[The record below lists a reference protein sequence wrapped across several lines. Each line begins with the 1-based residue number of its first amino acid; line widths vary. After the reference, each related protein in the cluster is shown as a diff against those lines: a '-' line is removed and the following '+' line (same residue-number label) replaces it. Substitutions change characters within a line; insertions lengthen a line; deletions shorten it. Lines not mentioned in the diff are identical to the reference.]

1 MINSFIL
8 LLIDLALSFVRW
20 LRRFSTTQQGH
31 QGVQRNKITINRKVR
46 CIGFVLDGDLEPSL
60 LLDQGLRT
68 IQWAKEA
75 QIEQIYLYDAHGGYL
90 TFQISFLI

>member
-20 LRRFSTTQQGH
+20 LRRFSTTQQGR
-31 QGVQRNKITINRKVR
+31 QGAQHNKTTINLKVR
-46 CIGFVLDGDLEPSL
+46 CVGFVLDGDLETRL

-75 QIEQIYLYDAHGGYL
+75 QIEQIYLYDANGGYMN
-90 TFQISFLI
+90 FQISV